1 MENNHTEK
9 VKNYYDKMTR
19 SYLDIYGEIIQ
30 AFRPSKT
37 KNLLKYIALSSEL
50 KKNMNILD
58 VGCGVCGPAIYLQ
71 KITM

>member
-1 MENNHTEK
+1 MDKQHTDK
-9 VKNYYDKMTR
+9 VKTYYDKMTR
-19 SYLDIYGEIIQ
+19 SYLQIYGEVIQ
-30 AFRPSKT
+30 AFRPSRT